1 VLKVI
6 NNMNK
11 LSQASNIQQ
20 NFSELNDIFEQKFV
34 SFHRIKENEFL
45 IRNVFDLNLFNMVV
59 EETCNNL
66 NC

>member
-1 VLKVI
+1 
-6 NNMNK
+6 MNK